1 MTYKVLK
8 FAFFILLML
17 PIIVI
22 GFYFFVRLWK
32 NKVAIT
38 KTDKKIAAELKKAAR
53 AEEHEYKKKQN
64 FFDDYDKN
72 KGYK

>member
-1 MTYKVLK
+1 M
-8 FAFFILLML
+8 
-17 PIIVI
+17 VI

-38 KTDKKIAAELKKAAR
+38 KIDKKIAAELKKAAEE
-53 AEEHEYKKKQN
+53 EEHEYKKKQN

-72 KGYK
+72 KGYR